1 MRRCVRR
8 RRFLISHE
16 RSPYRE
22 SGGLTMPDHIET
34 QTTAQHTSETT
45 TRYMT
50 CPLCEATC
58 GLEMVTRGREVVSIR
73 GDEEDPLSHGYICP
87 KAYSLKALDAD
98 PDRLRLPMI
107 REGDVW
113 REATWDEAFAE
124 IERRL
129 TPILETHGR
138 DALGVYLSNPNVHT
152 LSGLFYTTVL
162 THSARTHNVYTASTL
177 DQMPKHVSA
186 GLMFGTALSIPIPDV
201 DNTDY
206 FLILG
211 ANPLVSNGSLM
222 TAPDM
227 RGRIRRL
234 RARGGKVV
242 VIDPRRTR
250 TAEEA
255 DAHYFI
261 QPGTDAFF
269 LAALVQT
276 LFAENLVR
284 PGRLSEHLN
293 GLDELRAATSD
304 FTPEAVAPV
313 CRIAPDDIR
322 RIARELAGANRAAV
336 YGRIGACTQE
346 YGTLANWLIDA
357 LNVLTGNLDREGG
370 ALFPKAAAGARN
382 TQGTPGRSKGVRVYG
397 QKSRVRGLPSVYG
410 ELSTVCLAEEMLTP
424 GEGQIRALITVA
436 GNPALSAPNGDEL
449 ARGLARLDFM
459 VSVDIY

>member
-138 DALGVYLSNPNVHT
+138 DALGVYLGNPNVHT

-227 RGRIRRL
+227 RGRLRRL
-234 RARGGKVV
+234 RQRGGKIV
-242 VIDPRRTR
+242 VIDPYRTR
-250 TAEEA
+250 TAQEA

-261 QPGTDAFF
+261 RPGRDAYLLF
-269 LAALVQT
+269 ALVHT
-276 LFAENLVR
+276 LFAEGLVT
-284 PGRLSEHLN
+284 PGRLAEHLA
-293 GLDELRAATSD
+293 GLEEIRSLAEP
-304 FTPEAVAPV
+304 FTPERVAGV
-313 CRIAPDDIR
+313 CGIAASTIR
-322 RIARELAGANRAAV
+322 ELARELAAAPRAAV
-336 YGRIGACTQE
+336 YGRIGTCTQTF
-346 YGTLANWLIDA
+346 GTLASWLVDV

-370 ALFPKAAAGARN
+370 AMFPRAAAGARN
-382 TQGTPGRSKGVRVYG
+382 TSGLPGRGRGVRFG
-397 QKSRVRGLPSVYG
+397 RWKSRVRGLPECFG
-410 ELSTVCLAEEMLTP
+410 ELPASCLAEEIETP
-424 GEGQIRALITVA
+424 GEGQVRALITVA
-436 GNPALSAPNGDEL
+436 GNPALSAPNSG
-449 ARGLARLDFM
+449 RLQRALGTLDYM